1 MKDMF
6 KGVFK
11 ALFLI
16 YIVIPICILMCIG
29 VIILFLVLDINIF
42 DFCLKIFK
50 FGINVL
56 FIYFICSICWT
67 FLKFIKKLWKNIKF

>member
-16 YIVIPICILMCIG
+16 YIVIPICILMCVG
-29 VIILFLVLDINIF
+29 IIVLFLVLDINIF

-56 FIYFICSICWT
+56 FIYFICSILLDL
-67 FLKFIKKLWKNIKF
+67 FKIY